1 MSDALLNAGDFNVIT
16 VDWGNGSSGIYSQS
30 ASNTRLVGL
39 EVAHLIAMLHVR
51 FQIFQLKSIFY
62 IPPPFTLQSQ
72 FSVSPSSFH
81 LIGHS
86 LGSHI
91 AGYAG
96 EKLNELVQ
104 VR

>member
-51 FQIFQLKSIFY
+51 CKYF
-62 IPPPFTLQSQ
+62 
-72 FSVSPSSFH
+72 
-81 LIGHS
+81 
-86 LGSHI
+86 
-91 AGYAG
+91 
-96 EKLNELVQ
+96 N
-104 VR
+104 